1 MQRREETG
9 EPRVMGGALES
20 CGGIETGG
28 WSEERGE
35 AYRGVGLKEGVGQ
48 RQRVQLEA
56 LCGERPQANHR
67 M

>member
-1 MQRREETG
+1 
-9 EPRVMGGALES
+9 MGGALES